1 MWSLP
6 DIKRLNDEAADA
18 ANRRQLE
25 KDAEHPQDHSCTVC
39 EWNGEEKP
47 ADYSYLTYDIFSDD
61 PKGVI
66 FTCENHDRSTG
77 EPIEGYFECGD
88 CLKVLA
94 ENYTWE
100 RYDII
105 VGCERLC
112 LPCAL
117 WRYLDDKE
125 HWINPEG
132 VEQVVLDP
140 HSHEEDGWNRVLDP
154 QTGVLNLAACPHLI
168 AVKQPL
174 PDDLHFVEN
183 LEFDSSTGP
192 LLAGF
197 SSTYAEGVGENAA
210 LRKIRELAEAGYT
223 EFIPI
228 LDGAYQFSVSI
239 GLYVKAD
246 VHQTIEER
254 GASSALSPSR

>member
-25 KDAEHPQDHSCTVC
+25 KDAEHPQSHVCTVC

-47 ADYSYLTYDIFSDD
+47 ADYSYLTFDIFSDD

-77 EPIEGYFECGD
+77 DPIEGYFECND
-88 CLKVLA
+88 CLKTLA

-117 WRYLDDKE
+117 RRYLDDKE
-125 HWINPEG
+125 HWINPNE
-132 VEQVVLDP
+132 VHQVVLDP
-140 HSHEEDGWNRVLDP
+140 STREAEDEE
-154 QTGVLNLAACPHLI
+154 PHR
-168 AVKQPL
+168 ARC
-174 PDDLHFVEN
+174 
-183 LEFDSSTGP
+183 
-192 LLAGF
+192 
-197 SSTYAEGVGENAA
+197 
-210 LRKIRELAEAGYT
+210 LR
-223 EFIPI
+223 
-228 LDGAYQFSVSI
+228 
-239 GLYVKAD
+239 
-246 VHQTIEER
+246 
-254 GASSALSPSR
+254 